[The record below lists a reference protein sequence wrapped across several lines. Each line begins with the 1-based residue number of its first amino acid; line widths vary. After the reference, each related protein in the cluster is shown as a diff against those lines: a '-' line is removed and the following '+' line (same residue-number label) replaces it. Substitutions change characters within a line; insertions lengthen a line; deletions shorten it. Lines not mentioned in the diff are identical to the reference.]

1 MLKKQASINLT
12 EYLSIV
18 KPTYI
23 YYKLTP
29 TTNSRNH
36 KTDKFENMI
45 NKLYMDMSKRID
57 KQKKSFIVN
66 TDAKMSYYIYI
77 EKGGEVGFYFIIPE
91 FFKSQFKDKISNS
104 WNGVAITEVDNGEV
118 PQFSDNCTKYALTYT
133 KEDGLSLET
142 NKSDNHLIDA
152 NINILDVLEE
162 GDKVGIFYNFQ
173 PMGWY
178 QQKTFSTKYHETMNK
193 LDKLKPVD
201 KNKGDMRYVLKSIV
215 KVVYSIID
223 GIMNPGGR
231 KQSTSEFSSAEM
243 ALLRMMGK
251 TYCETSSST
260 KRKESSKV
268 VKTQILVLSES
279 KDDKR
284 EKANAESLT
293 NSFSVISGDNSLGI
307 KKIKNHKFNMENFNI
322 VDTKKT
328 SITSDL
334 EISNFIALPS
344 KDKLKEKHI
353 DCISITE
360 KTVPE
365 ELREGD
371 IFIGNAP
378 IKGDTMEAYIS
389 DDDQIGNLPIVIE
402 GGQNAG
408 KSTLSENMVV
418 MANRAKKK
426 EANVVFDFI
435 KECELSE
442 NMSRNIPKEDQ
453 IILDLTTL
461 EGLQGFGFNEVEYT
475 DIMSDIELMKIAN
488 KQTQQ
493 IVNLVDAIND
503 CGDPLSP
510 RMRRFLSAA
519 CFLAFVHPNQALSN
533 IIEILEDYTVRYK
546 YIENIPESVKE
557 FMKSKVR
564 TLQELDDKGKDGNI
578 KGTNGSKI
586 EHILDRISL
595 LRDDFMLETMFD
607 KPIKDNLNFT
617 KAINEGKTI
626 LIKMPESEYSTQY
639 VKNVIV
645 TFFMSKVWLASQLR
659 KVDKDSTR
667 VNVLIDEVFQAPT
680 CMKLLSRVL
689 PQCRKF
695 KLRMIL
701 SIHYINQVKE
711 IAEPL
716 KAAGCS
722 FMLLQG
728 TEKANFKALENEFE
742 NLGYD
747 METLL
752 NLKQY
757 QSLNLIKIKN
767 GYAAFVTQMPKPV
780 KNKVELENIIEVDFT
795 NKEES
800 KLNMQKAK

>member
-1 MLKKQASINLT
+1 MSKQKSIKFSDYFKIVNP
-12 EYLSIV
+12 EYV
-18 KPTYI
+18 

-29 TTNSRNH
+29 TTFTRNH
-36 KTDKFENMI
+36 KTDKFEDMI
-45 NKLYMDMSKRID
+45 NKLYMDTNKRFERHN
-57 KQKKSFIVN
+57 KSLIVN
-66 TDAKMSYYIYI
+66 TDAKISYYIYM
-77 EKGGEVGFYFIIPE
+77 EKGGEVNFYFIIPE
-91 FFKSQFKDKISNS
+91 FYKNQFKDKISNN
-104 WNGVAITEVDNGEV
+104 WNGVAVNEVSKSEV
-118 PQFSDNCTKYALTYT
+118 PAFSDKCTKYALSCT

-142 NKSDNHLIDA
+142 NKADNHLIDA

-178 QQKTFSTKYHETMNK
+178 QQKTFKGKYNETLAK
-193 LDKLKPVD
+193 LDKMKPVD
-201 KNKGDMRYVLKSIV
+201 KNKWDVKYMIKSMFQVL
-215 KVVYSIID
+215 YQIID
-223 GIMNPGGR
+223 GVMSPVSSRNN
-231 KQSTSEFSSAEM
+231 TNSEFSSTEL
-243 ALLRMMGK
+243 ALLRVLGK
-251 TYCETSSST
+251 TYSEISSST
-260 KRKESSKV
+260 KKKESCNV
-268 VKTQILVLSES
+268 VKTQIVVMSES
-279 KDDKR
+279 KDVKR
-284 EKANAESLT
+284 QKNNAEALC
-293 NSFSVISGDNSLGI
+293 NSFSVISGDNSLKP
-307 KKIKNHKFNMENFNI
+307 KKMKNSKFDTKEMEKFNVSETKNTNI
-322 VDTKKT
+322 M
-328 SITSDL
+328 SDL
-334 EISNFIALPS
+334 EISNHISLPS
-344 KDKLKEKHI
+344 KDKLREKNI
-353 DCISITE
+353 ECIAIVE
-360 KTVPE
+360 KVVPQ

-378 IKGDTMEAYIS
+378 IKGEEQSAHIS
-389 DDDQIGNLPIVIE
+389 DDDQIGNLPLVIE
-402 GGQNAG
+402 APQNAG
-408 KSTLSENMVV
+408 KSTLLENIAV
-418 MANRAKKK
+418 MANGAKKK
-426 EANVVFDFI
+426 ESNVVFDFI

-442 NMSRNIPKEDQ
+442 NMCRNIPAKDV

-461 EGLQGFGFNEVEYT
+461 EGLQGLGFNEVEYEEN
-475 DIMSDIELMKIAN
+475 MNGLSLMKIAN

-493 IVNLVDAIND
+493 ILNLVDAIND

-519 CFLAFVHPNQALSN
+519 CFLAFIHPNQALSN
-533 IIEILEDYTVRYK
+533 IIDILEDYTVRYE
-546 YIENIPESVKE
+546 YLNDIPESVQH
-557 FMKSKVR
+557 FMKSKVT
-564 TLQELDDKGKDGNI
+564 TLKELDDKDSKGCV

-595 LRDDFMLETMFD
+595 LRDDFMLETMFN
-607 KPIKDNLNFT
+607 KPISENLNL
-617 KAINEGKTI
+617 KNAINEGKTI
-626 LIKMPESEYSTQY
+626 LIRMPESEYSTEY

-667 VNVLIDEVFQAPT
+667 VNVIIDEVFQAPT
-680 CMKLLSRVL
+680 CMKMLKRVL

-701 SIHYINQVKE
+701 SVHYINQVKE

-728 TEKANFKALENEFE
+728 TEKANFKALENEFN

-767 GYAAFVTQMPKPV
+767 GYAAFVTQLPAPV
-780 KNKVELENIIEVDFT
+780 SNKIELQNVIEVDF
-795 NKEES
+795 NKEVALD
-800 KLNMQKAK
+800 KVN

>member
-1 MLKKQASINLT
+1 MKKKQTSIKLN
-12 EYLSIV
+12 EYFKIV
-18 KPTYI
+18 KPEYI

-29 TTNSRNH
+29 TTFTRNH
-36 KTDKFENMI
+36 KTDKFEDMI
-45 NKLYMDMSKRID
+45 NKLCMDTSK
-57 KQKKSFIVN
+57 KFEFHNKSLIVN
-66 TDAKMSYYIYI
+66 TDAKISYYIFM
-77 EKGGEVGFYFIIPE
+77 EKGGDTSFYFIIPE
-91 FFKSQFKDKISNS
+91 FYKNQFKDKISNN
-104 WNGVAITEVDNGEV
+104 WNGVAMNEVSKSEV
-118 PQFSDNCTKYALTYT
+118 PQFSENCIKYALSYT
-133 KEDGLSLET
+133 KEDGLSLEA

-152 NINILDVLEE
+152 NINVLDVLEE

-178 QQKTFSTKYHETMNK
+178 QQKTFSTKYHETLSK
-193 LDKLKPVD
+193 IDKMKPVD
-201 KNKGDMRYVLKSIV
+201 KNKGDYRYIIKSVLQIMYQIV
-215 KVVYSIID
+215 D
-223 GIMNPGGR
+223 GVLNPVGR
-231 KQSTSEFSSAEM
+231 KSTSEFNSTEL
-243 ALLRMMGK
+243 ALLRVLGK
-251 TYCETSSST
+251 TYSEVSNST

-268 VKTQILVLSES
+268 VRTQILVISEA
-279 KDDKR
+279 KDIKR
-284 EKANAESLT
+284 QRNNAEAIC
-293 NSFSVISGDNSLGI
+293 NSFAAISGDNSLKP
-307 KKIKNHKFNMENFNI
+307 KKVKDSKFDTDDMEKFNVVE
-322 VDTKKT
+322 TKNT
-328 SITSDL
+328 SIMSDL
-334 EISNFIALPS
+334 EISNHISLPS
-344 KDKLKEKHI
+344 KDKLREKNI
-353 DCISITE
+353 ECISITE
-360 KTVPE
+360 KVVPD

-378 IKGDTMEAYIS
+378 IKGEEMSAHLS
-389 DDDQIGNLPIVIE
+389 SDDQIGNLPLVIE

-408 KSTLSENMVV
+408 KSTLTENLVV

-442 NMSRNIPKEDQ
+442 NISRNIPIEDQ

-461 EGLQGFGFNEVEYT
+461 EGLQGFGFNEVEYKDNMT
-475 DIMSDIELMKIAN
+475 GLELMKIAN

-493 IVNLVDAIND
+493 IISLVDAIND
-503 CGDPLSP
+503 CGEPLSP

-519 CFLAFVHPNQALSN
+519 CFLAFIHPNQALSN
-533 IIEILEDYTVRYK
+533 VIAILEEFEVRHE
-546 YIENIPESVKE
+546 YINNVHESVHG
-557 FMKSKVR
+557 FMKSKISA
-564 TLQELDDKGKDGNI
+564 LKELDDKDKNGCI

-595 LRDDFMLETMFD
+595 LRDDFMLETMFN
-607 KPIKDNLNFT
+607 KPISDNLNFKT
-617 KAINEGKTI
+617 AIDQGKTI
-626 LIKMPESEYSTQY
+626 FIKMPESEYSTEY

-645 TFFMSKVWLASQLR
+645 TFFMSKVWLASQIR

-667 VNVLIDEVFQAPT
+667 VNVIVDEIFQAPT
-680 CMKLLSRVL
+680 CMRMLKRIL

-728 TEKANFKALENEFE
+728 TEKANFKALENEFN

-757 QSLNLIKIKN
+757 QSLNLVKIKN
-767 GYAAFVTQMPKPV
+767 GYAAFVTQLPKPV
-780 KNKVELENIIEVDFT
+780 KNKIELQNVIEVDF
-795 NKEES
+795 S
-800 KLNMQKAK
+800 HLDKAN

>member
-1 MLKKQASINLT
+1 MKKSVSIKVSDFI
-12 EYLSIV
+12 SIT

-29 TTNSRNH
+29 TTNTRNH
-36 KTDKFENMI
+36 KTDQFENMI
-45 NKLYMDMSKRID
+45 NKLYMDSSKRFERHN
-57 KQKKSFIVN
+57 KKLMVN
-66 TDAKMSYYIYI
+66 TNAKISYYVYL
-77 EKGGEVGFYFIIPE
+77 EKGGEVSFYFIIPE
-91 FFKSQFKDKISNS
+91 FFKSQFKDKISGN
-104 WNGVAITEVDNGEV
+104 WNGVAITEVDKKEV
-118 PQFSDNCTKYALTYT
+118 PTFSSNCSKYAMNYT

-142 NKSDNHLIDA
+142 NKANNHLIDA
-152 NINILDVLEE
+152 NINVLDILEE

-173 PMGWY
+173 PVGWY
-178 QQKTFSTKYHETMNK
+178 QQKTFQTKYHDTMNK
-193 LDKLKPVD
+193 LDNMKPVD
-201 KNKGDMRYVLKSIV
+201 KNKNDIRYIAKSIG
-215 KVVYSIID
+215 KIIYDIVD
-223 GIMNPGGR
+223 GVLNPIGR
-231 KQSTSEFSSAEM
+231 KQSKSSEFSSTEM

-251 TYCETSSST
+251 TYCETSNST
-260 KRKESSKV
+260 KKKETSKV
-268 VKTQILVLSES
+268 VKTQIVLLSES
-279 KDDKR
+279 KDNKR
-284 EKANAESLT
+284 QRNNGEALC
-293 NSFSVISGDNSLGI
+293 NSFSVITGDNSLTP
-307 KKIKNHKFNMENFNI
+307 KKIKYKKFDTDDMENFNI
-322 VDTKKT
+322 IDAKYTN
-328 SITSDL
+328 IMSDL
-334 EISNFIALPS
+334 EISNHISLPS
-344 KDKLKEKHI
+344 KDKLREKDI
-353 DCISITE
+353 ECITITE
-360 KTVPE
+360 KVVPE
-365 ELREGD
+365 ELRQGD
-371 IFIGNAP
+371 IFIGDAP
-378 IKGDTMEAYIS
+378 IKGSTMEAYIS
-389 DDDQIGNLPIVIE
+389 DDEQIGNLPIVIE

-408 KSTLSENMVV
+408 KSTLTENIVV
-418 MANRAKKK
+418 NGNRAKKK
-426 EANVVFDFI
+426 EANIVFDYI

-461 EGLQGFGFNEVEYT
+461 EGLQGFGFNEVEYY
-475 DIMSDIELMKIAN
+475 DNMSGLDLMKIAN

-519 CFLAFVHPNQALSN
+519 CFLAFIHPNQALSN
-533 IIEILEDYTVRYK
+533 IIDILEDYTVRYE
-546 YIENIPESVKE
+546 YIENIPENVKA
-557 FMKSKVR
+557 FMKSKVT
-564 TLQELDDKGKDGNI
+564 TLKELDDRDKNNCI

-595 LRDDFMLETMFD
+595 LRDDFMLETMFN
-607 KPIKDNLNFT
+607 KPISENINFT

-626 LIKMPESEYSTQY
+626 FIKMPESEYSTEY

-645 TFFMSKVWLASQLR
+645 TFFMSKVWLSSQLR
-659 KVDKDSTR
+659 KVNKDSTR
-667 VNVLIDEVFQAPT
+667 VNVVVDEIFQAPT
-680 CMKLLSRVL
+680 CLKMLKRIL

-695 KLRMIL
+695 KLRLIL

-728 TEKANFKALENEFE
+728 TEKANFKALENEFN

-757 QSLNLIKIKN
+757 QSLNLIKVKN

-780 KNKVELENIIEVDFT
+780 KNKIELQNVIEVDFT
-795 NKEES
+795 KDKLDDIKE
-800 KLNMQKAK
+800 A